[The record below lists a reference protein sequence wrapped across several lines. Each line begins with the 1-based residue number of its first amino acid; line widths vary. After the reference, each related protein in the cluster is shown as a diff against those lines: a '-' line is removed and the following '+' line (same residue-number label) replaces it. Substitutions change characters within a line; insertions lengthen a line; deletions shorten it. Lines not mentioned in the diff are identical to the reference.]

1 MTQPPQSTLELLSDP
16 SVSVLKEG
24 LNKPNAMF
32 KIAMGEIPTVG
43 MFPTTELP
51 GVYACGNASL
61 FMGTV
66 SMSVGSGQWAGVG
79 VDNEIGA
86 EDEADAIKASL

>member
-1 MTQPPQSTLELLSDP
+1 
-16 SVSVLKEG
+16 
-24 LNKPNAMF
+24 MF
-32 KIAMGEIPTVG
+32 KIAMGELPTTG
-43 MFPTTELP
+43 FFPTTDLP

-66 SMSVGSGQWAGVG
+66 SMAVGSGQAAGVG

-86 EDEADAIKASL
+86 EDEADAIKASQSA